1 MGNKEMKVKEVNKA
15 SFPSL
20 SFSFL
25 VSTQLA
31 LQTQDAGIIIDRHH
45 IMDDIGTDPSLITCN
60 LYKIILVKYNIKHQ
74 AF

>member
-20 SFSFL
+20 SFLFL
-25 VSTQLA
+25 RKLA